1 VRGARTSLVAT
12 DISSQSAVAMVQQR
26 LTRALLTVV
35 VPTLNE
41 AANIGWVLGRLPVE
55 VDEIILVDGRSTDG
69 TVEVARQVR
78 PDLVLVSQPARGK
91 GAAVLTGMGMATG
104 DIVIMIDADGSM
116 DPAEIPALVGALFAG
131 ADLVKGSR
139 ASSGGDSLDISPVRR
154 LGNWALTR
162 TANRV
167 YRQRWRELCYGYA
180 AFWRDV
186 LPVLG
191 ITDVVSALVEQAVV
205 DPVHANLTAVTD
217 TNGGLGY
224 GFGFEIEALLF
235 CRAARSGLRIAEVF
249 SFEHRRRSGESN
261 LATWRDGWRVATTLF
276 RERKFP
282 GVGEPRRTAR
292 AYPILPAL
300 HEIDVREGRP

>member
-1 VRGARTSLVAT
+1 MPIVAT
-12 DISSQSAVAMVQQR
+12 DISPQSAVTMVQQR

-41 AANIGWVLGRLPVE
+41 EANIAWVLDRMPTE
-55 VDEIILVDGRSTDG
+55 VDEIILVDGCSTDL
-69 TVEVARQVR
+69 TVQVARQVR

-91 GAAVLTGMGMATG
+91 GAALLTGMGLATG

-116 DPAEIPALVGALFAG
+116 DPAEIPAMVGALFAG

-139 ASSGGDSLDISPVRR
+139 ASSGGESLDFSPLRR

-191 ITDVVSALVEQAVV
+191 ISDLVSALVERAAVG
-205 DPVHANLTAVTD
+205 PVHANLMSDTD
-217 TNGGLGY
+217 MNSGLGY

-249 SFEHRRRSGESN
+249 SFEHPRRSGESN

-276 RERKFP
+276 RERHFSR
-282 GVGEPRRTAR
+282 VGEPPRTAR

-300 HEIDVREGRP
+300 HEIAIREGRP

>member
-1 VRGARTSLVAT
+1 MRGVRTYVGAT
-12 DISSQSAVAMVQQR
+12 DPSPSSQSAAIVVTHR

-41 AANIGWVLGRLPVE
+41 EANIGWVLGRMPRDI
-55 VDEIILVDGRSTDG
+55 DEIILVDGRSTDR

-78 PDLVLVSQPARGK
+78 PDLVVVSQPARGK
-91 GAAVLTGMGMATG
+91 GAALLTGIGMATG

-116 DPAEIPALVGALFAG
+116 DPAEIPAMVGALYAG

-139 ASSGGDSLDISPVRR
+139 ASSGGASLDFSPIRR
-154 LGNWALTR
+154 IGNWALTR
-162 TANRV
+162 TANWL

-186 LPVLG
+186 LPLLG
-191 ITDVVSALVEQAVV
+191 
-205 DPVHANLTAVTD
+205 VTD
-217 TNGGLGY
+217 AVNSLVSLADAAAINADVTVGERMDY

-235 CRAARSGLRIAEVF
+235 CRAARGGLRIAEVF
-249 SFEHRRRSGESN
+249 SFEHPRRSGESN
-261 LATWRDGWRVATTLF
+261 LATWRDGWRVATTLL
-276 RERKFP
+276 RERGFTAAGDP
-282 GVGEPRRTAR
+282 HRTKR

-300 HEIDVREGRP
+300 HEIEEGRP